1 MATSRKGT
9 QTKSNIITTAKI
21 LFYENGYNKTGIQ
34 DIADRADVKLGT
46 ITYYYKKKDDMNSF
60 KLYIARD
67 EGKWD
72 EDVQTTGELNLFYDT
87 PQLLFNVKYWTS
99 YWGNAR
105 KIAHIP
111 SYMYPQIKDKECYVF
126 NNLELYQ
133 SFN

>member
-1 MATSRKGT
+1 
-9 QTKSNIITTAKI
+9 
-21 LFYENGYNKTGIQ
+21 
-34 DIADRADVKLGT
+34 
-46 ITYYYKKKDDMNSF
+46 MNNF

-72 EDVQTTGELNLFYDT
+72 ESIKKEGELNLFYDT
-87 PQLLFNVKYWTS
+87 PQLLFDVKDCTL

-105 KIAHIP
+105 KIAGIP

-133 SFN
+133 SF

>member
-1 MATSRKGT
+1 MNRRKT
-9 QTKSNIITTAKI
+9 
-21 LFYENGYNKTGIQ
+21 
-34 DIADRADVKLGT
+34 DI
-46 ITYYYKKKDDMNSF
+46 DMNNL

-72 EDVQTTGELNLFYDT
+72 EDVQKAGELNLFYDT
-87 PQLLFNVKYWTS
+87 PQLLFNVKDWTS
-99 YWGNAR
+99 YCGNAR

>member
-1 MATSRKGT
+1 MNRRKT
-9 QTKSNIITTAKI
+9 
-21 LFYENGYNKTGIQ
+21 
-34 DIADRADVKLGT
+34 DI
-46 ITYYYKKKDDMNSF
+46 DMNNF

-87 PQLLFNVKYWTS
+87 PELLFNVKDSIS

-111 SYMYPQIKDKECYVF
+111 SYMYPQVKDKECYVF
-126 NNLELYQ
+126 NNLELYK

>member
-1 MATSRKGT
+1 
-9 QTKSNIITTAKI
+9 
-21 LFYENGYNKTGIQ
+21 
-34 DIADRADVKLGT
+34 
-46 ITYYYKKKDDMNSF
+46 MNNL

-72 EDVQTTGELNLFYDT
+72 EGVQRTGELNLFYDT
-87 PQLLFNVKYWTS
+87 PQLLFDIDKRTS

-105 KIAHIP
+105 KIAGIP

-126 NNLELYQ
+126 NDLELYQ

>member
-1 MATSRKGT
+1 MNRRKT
-9 QTKSNIITTAKI
+9 
-21 LFYENGYNKTGIQ
+21 
-34 DIADRADVKLGT
+34 DI
-46 ITYYYKKKDDMNSF
+46 DMNNL

-87 PQLLFNVKYWTS
+87 PQLLFDIDKRIS

-105 KIAHIP
+105 KIANIP

-126 NNLELYQ
+126 NDIELYQ

>member
-1 MATSRKGT
+1 MNRRKT
-9 QTKSNIITTAKI
+9 
-21 LFYENGYNKTGIQ
+21 
-34 DIADRADVKLGT
+34 DI
-46 ITYYYKKKDDMNSF
+46 DMNNL

-72 EDVQTTGELNLFYDT
+72 EDVQKAGELNLFYDT

-105 KIAHIP
+105 KIANIP
-111 SYMYPQIKDKECYVF
+111 SYMYHQVKDKECYVF
-126 NNLELYQ
+126 KNLELYQ

>member
-1 MATSRKGT
+1 
-9 QTKSNIITTAKI
+9 
-21 LFYENGYNKTGIQ
+21 
-34 DIADRADVKLGT
+34 
-46 ITYYYKKKDDMNSF
+46 MNNF
-60 KLYIARD
+60 KLHIARD

-87 PQLLFNVKYWTS
+87 PELLFNVKDSIS

-111 SYMYPQIKDKECYVF
+111 SYMYPQVKDKECYVF
-126 NNLELYQ
+126 NNLELYK

>member
-1 MATSRKGT
+1 MNRRKT
-9 QTKSNIITTAKI
+9 
-21 LFYENGYNKTGIQ
+21 
-34 DIADRADVKLGT
+34 DI
-46 ITYYYKKKDDMNSF
+46 DMNNL

-72 EDVQTTGELNLFYDT
+72 EDVQKAGELNLFYDT
-87 PQLLFNVKYWTS
+87 PQLLFNVKDWTS

-105 KIAHIP
+105 KIAHIQ

>member
-1 MATSRKGT
+1 MNRRKT
-9 QTKSNIITTAKI
+9 
-21 LFYENGYNKTGIQ
+21 
-34 DIADRADVKLGT
+34 DI
-46 ITYYYKKKDDMNSF
+46 DMNNF

-87 PQLLFNVKYWTS
+87 PELLFNVEDWTS

-105 KIAHIP
+105 KIANIP

>member
-1 MATSRKGT
+1 M
-9 QTKSNIITTAKI
+9 
-21 LFYENGYNKTGIQ
+21 NK
-34 DIADRADVKLGT
+34 
-46 ITYYYKKKDDMNSF
+46 F

-87 PQLLFNVKYWTS
+87 PELLFNVKDSIS

-111 SYMYPQIKDKECYVF
+111 SYMYPQVKDKECYVF
-126 NNLELYQ
+126 NNLELYK